1 MARSRRYRWLLPA
14 LTVLLVLLIA
24 GLAIARPGGG
34 HSYSGGSRSSGSSS
48 HSSSSSG
55 SHSGGGGGGDGGVL
69 VELLIVLIIEH
80 PSIGIPLLI
89 LIVLG
94 MIVRAAV
101 QRGMKAWSTTTATD
115 VAQVQKTTR
124 QSSAPRKQLEQL
136 KSVDPEFSLVLF
148 EDFVYMLYAAVHRS
162 RAIGTGPLAA
172 YLEPNLA
179 ASLSNPALADV
190 QGIVI
195 GALRY
200 VSCDGPGASGVQVG
214 LEIEANFVELGKN
227 GQQQRYYTVDRLVL
241 TRSATAKSR
250 PFARASK
257 LDCPNCGAP
266 LEAMRGAECSYC
278 RQQVGFGR
286 FDWMVAA
293 LDNQSREL
301 RGPLLTS
308 DVAETGT
315 DLPTIAD
322 SGAPLRFQELQQ
334 RDPSTTWQTLT
345 GRMAHV
351 FGELQGAWSARDP
364 LRIRPF
370 VSDNLFQTMLYWIDL
385 YIASRCRN
393 VTENARILRID
404 LANVTS
410 DKYYDA
416 VTVRMFATSV
426 DYTIGD
432 DGKLLSGHRSRPR
445 TYSEYWTWIRGTS
458 RRGGTRGD
466 TNCPSCGAQ
475 LRIGM
480 AGTCEYCRVK
490 VTAGEFDWVLSRIEQ
505 DDSYTG

>member
-1 MARSRRYRWLLPA
+1 MARARRHRWLLPA
-14 LTVLLVLLIA
+14 LIVLLVLLIA
-24 GLAIARPGGG
+24 GLAMARPGGG
-34 HSYSGGSRSSGSSS
+34 HSYSGGSRSSSSS

-55 SHSGGGGGGDGGVL
+55 SRSSGGGGDGGVL
-69 VELLIVLIIEH
+69 VELLFVLIIEH

-89 LIVLG
+89 LIVIG
-94 MIVRAAV
+94 AVVRAAV
-101 QRGMKAWSTTTATD
+101 QRGMKAWSTTSTD
-115 VAQVQKTTR
+115 VTRVQTTQR
-124 QSSAPRKQLEQL
+124 ESSAPRKQLERL

-148 EDFVYMLYAAVHRS
+148 EDFVYMLYAAVHRA

-179 ASLSNPALADV
+179 TSLVNPALADV

-200 VSCDGPGASGVQVG
+200 TDCSGPGPSGVRVE
-214 LEIEANFVELGKN
+214 LEVESNFVELGKN
-227 GQQQRYYTVDRLVL
+227 GQQQRYYSVDRVVL

-286 FDWMVAA
+286 FDWMMVV
-293 LDNQSREL
+293 LENQSREL

-322 SGAPLRFQELQQ
+322 SGAPARFQELQQ

-351 FGELQGAWSARDP
+351 FGELQGAWSGRDP
-364 LRIRPF
+364 LRIRPY

-385 YIASRCRN
+385 YVASRCRN

-416 VTVRMFATSV
+416 VTVRLFATSI
-426 DYTIGD
+426 DYTVSD
-432 DGKLLSGHRSRPR
+432 DGKLLSGNRSRPR

-458 RRGGTRGD
+458 RRGSSRGD
-466 TNCPSCGAQ
+466 MNCPNCGAQ

-505 DDSYTG
+505 DDSYSG